1 MHFIG
6 SALLKSL
13 SLWERWHCEA
23 MTERAS
29 PARKSRC
36 AAMGRLFVSA
46 KRALHLCFPA
56 SGLALSGASRQLSQR
71 ESPWQAG
78 QVSSGR
84 AKLICFVDC
93 SALLSRPA
101 AA

>member
-6 SALLKSL
+6 SALPESL
-13 SLWERWHCEA
+13 SLWEQRRTTA
-23 MTERAS
+23 
-29 PARKSRC
+29 
-36 AAMGRLFVSA
+36 
-46 KRALHLCFPA
+46 A